1 MTAPRGSEEAENRTA
16 EAQGSRT
23 GTVHTQQC
31 PAGLSVGVTAAST
44 CHGAKGAEEKN
55 VHTATHSNHF

>member
-31 PAGLSVGVTAAST
+31 PAG
-44 CHGAKGAEEKN
+44 AECGSDSSFYVPRCEGCRRKKR
-55 VHTATHSNHF
+55 AHSNAFKSL